1 MSLRWCKGQWNGQVN
16 IGCVFEPSQVLK
28 AVSCSHRHILVNEI
42 VWLSLGFE
50 DTWLWV
56 QISTPVLTSS
66 GTLRLTVKLWSHIA
80 FIWEDH

>member
-1 MSLRWCKGQWNGQVN
+1 MLLDFFLMGGYIVSLRWCKGQWNGQVN

-50 DTWLWV
+50 DTCCGFRSQPQCLLA
-56 QISTPVLTSS
+56 QGP
-66 GTLRLTVKLWSHIA
+66 
-80 FIWEDH
+80 